1 MKLPNDW
8 KQELICRPEPLKL
21 ANELLRHVHTIFLWL
36 LRVEE
41 EEEGEDIWW
50 LNIKV
55 RAGCD

>member
-41 EEEGEDIWW
+41 EEDIWW